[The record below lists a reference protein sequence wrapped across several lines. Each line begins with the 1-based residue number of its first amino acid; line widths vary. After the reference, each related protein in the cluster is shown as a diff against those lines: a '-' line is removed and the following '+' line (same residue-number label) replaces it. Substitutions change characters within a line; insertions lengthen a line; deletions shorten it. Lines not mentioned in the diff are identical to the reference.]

1 MHTTKSGRF
10 FSVLLIAFL
19 CALLLRV
26 FVVEG
31 YLVQGD
37 SMYPTLMSDD
47 YAFVYKLAYWNSEP
61 KRGDIIVAYPRQYDL
76 KVIKRVTVLPGEVF
90 EAVPGKRDKLDP
102 REYFL
107 VGDNM
112 PVSIDSRVFGPIDR
126 WDIQGR
132 VFGVIRFK
140 DLKYL
145 DF

>member
-1 MHTTKSGRF
+1 MHTTRSGKF
-10 FSVLLIAFL
+10 LSVLLIAFL

-37 SMYPTLMSDD
+37 SMYPTLISGD
-47 YAFVYKLAYWNSEP
+47 YAFVYKLAYWSEEP

-90 EAVPGKRDKLDP
+90 EPIPGKRDKLDP

-112 PVSIDSRVFGPIDR
+112 PVSIDSRVFGPVDR
-126 WDIQGR
+126 WDIQGK
-132 VFGVIRFK
+132 VFGVIRMK

-145 DF
+145 SF